1 MEAKHDQVVPIE
13 VKAEVNVKSKSLR
26 TFISHNP
33 SLHALRFSMKTYE
46 RQEWMTNIS
55 LYACQCPDGV
65 RE

>member
-33 SLHALRFSMKTYE
+33 SLHALRFSMKPYE
-46 RQEWMTNIS
+46 RQE
-55 LYACQCPDGV
+55 
-65 RE
+65 